1 VPLSNEELYEIA
13 RRKLI
18 RKMNS
23 RTARSRFGLWRKIF
37 DPDIEIVV
45 NKLKEDSQMLLTLK
59 ALSTAEYVS
68 LVKLLARLSL

>member
-45 NKLKEDSQMLLTLK
+45 NKLKEEKRD
-59 ALSTAEYVS
+59 
-68 LVKLLARLSL
+68 